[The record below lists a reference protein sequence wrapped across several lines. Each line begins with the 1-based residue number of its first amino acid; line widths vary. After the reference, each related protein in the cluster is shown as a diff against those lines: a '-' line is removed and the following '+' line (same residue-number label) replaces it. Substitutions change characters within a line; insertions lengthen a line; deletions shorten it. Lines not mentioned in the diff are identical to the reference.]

1 MKGRTAAAL
10 TVAGFGLGALAVAG
24 LAEDDAR
31 RGLGIYWS
39 HFTDDK
45 YDLSVGMT
53 ATAQPRLPDRFVE
66 PREHLIVPN
75 HYGDLFQITQNGND
89 SIFWYRSNDGS
100 VRNAVVANAT
110 TKAFQIDRGPV
121 GRLEIKVR

>member
-1 MKGRTAAAL
+1 M
-10 TVAGFGLGALAVAG
+10 AGFGLGALAVAG